1 MADLTFRSPGVNV
14 KEIDISGGTAILP
27 AGLPAVVISTTQTG
41 PAFVP
46 VVVPTLKDW
55 RTYFGVPATYIN
67 FGALAAT
74 EWFKTQQALTQ
85 IRVLGVGDGTQRTDS
100 GDNRGKVTSAGFVV
114 GDRQPQSS
122 LSGAL
127 GSNVYANTV
136 SAAPNAT
143 GSAGRTYFLGC
154 YMSQSNGSSFLSEAG
169 LSGYGQPILR
179 GVIMAA
185 SGVIPTLS
193 SSRGPDSSIP
203 NASTSADYSAGTV
216 KGYIT
221 GTVYLSGGSQEFV
234 VLLNGHKG
242 TSESYPRALTASFD
256 PTAPNYLGTVLN
268 KDPLKLEEAGYVLYS
283 YYDVHSSLAVPTGSG
298 IIATTSG
305 GIREN
310 IAFLVTGAMSRNS
323 GSSTAPNYE
332 SFEDR
337 YRTAH
342 TPWFIS
348 QRQGGLYQNLFR
360 FHLISDGETNPVKVS
375 IENISPSTSDVN
387 PYGTFDVLVR
397 AFSDTDSN
405 KVILEAFRG
414 LTLNPKSSKYIAKQ
428 IGDKNIYYNF
438 DASEDQQGLSEPGNY
453 DLRSRYIRVEM
464 DELVDNIETDSSLLP
479 MGFRGPQ
486 HLVTSGSAPMP
497 AYSDT
502 SHLLSQNPFNKMV
515 EPPIPFRT
523 AISKGT
529 GTTKTADRSL
539 YWGIQFE
546 NVVSVSEP
554 NSSKIPNR
562 SLVSRTKYFPT
573 FQVDWANFAVDNNEG
588 VADTAA
594 NGILDADRFN
604 NNLFSLEKIRI
615 YYNSTTNLPNT
626 NQIKNWAY
634 VRAGNISTDTSALTR
649 ALQVSDLLEPTTR
662 TVAKFTCYFYGGF
675 DGVRIFNL
683 DTKYLTNKA
692 IVEEMVSSNRGFS
705 DGPTVKAYRKSL
717 DLVADSTEV
726 DGRLF
731 VIPGI
736 RHEIITD
743 AAIDVATRSRND
755 IFYIFDLEEKDT
767 NGNTITS
774 DTQDVSISQT
784 ITNFRNR
791 GLDSSYAATYFPDVI
806 IQDSYNKVSVRVPP
820 SVAVLGAY
828 GLNDLIGYSWF
839 APAGFTRG
847 ALNSVDR
854 TALSIKQ
861 ENLDDLYP
869 EKINPITA
877 FPGEGVKVWGQK
889 TVNASVSSL
898 ERINVRRLLLT
909 LRRRIRLISK
919 SALFEQYTDTLL
931 QEFSKLVEPVLK
943 EIQDLGG
950 LENYRVYIN
959 NLTTTQLDKENRV
972 IRGKIIVQP
981 TESIEFIE
989 STFELTRGNVNFTD

>member
-1 MADLTFRSPGVNV
+1 MAELTFRSPGVNV
-14 KEIDISGGTAILP
+14 KEIDVSGGTAILP
-27 AGLPAVVISTTQTG
+27 SGLPAVVISTTQMG

-46 VVVPTLKDW
+46 VLVPTLKDW
-55 RTYFGVPATYIN
+55 RTIFGVPVTYVN
-67 FGALAAT
+67 YGALAAT
-74 EWFKTQQALTQ
+74 EWFRTQQALTQ
-85 IRVLGVGDGTQRTDS
+85 IRILGVGDGTQRTDS

-122 LSGAL
+122 LSGAY
-127 GSNVYANTV
+127 GNNAYANTV

-154 YMSQSNGSSFLSEAG
+154 YMSESNGSTVFTDAG
-169 LSGYGQPILR
+169 LSGRGQSILR
-179 GVIMAA
+179 GIVMAA

-203 NASTSADYSAGTV
+203 NASTSADYSAGTI
-216 KGYIT
+216 KGSIT

-234 VLLNGHKG
+234 ILLNGHKG
-242 TSESYPRALTASFD
+242 TSETYPRALTASFD

-298 IIATTSG
+298 IIATASG
-305 GIREN
+305 GVREN

-337 YRTAH
+337 YRSAH

-348 QRQGGLYQNLFR
+348 QRQGGLYQNLFK
-360 FHLISDGETNPVKVS
+360 FHLITDGEQNPVKVS
-375 IENISPSTSDVN
+375 VENISPSTNAVN
-387 PYGTFDVLVR
+387 PYGTFDILVR
-397 AFSDTDSN
+397 SFNDTDNN
-405 KVILEAFRG
+405 KVVLEAFRG
-414 LTLNPKSSKYIAKQ
+414 LTLNPKSAKYIAKQ
-428 IGDKNIYYNF
+428 IGDKNTYYNF
-438 DASEDQQGLSEPGNY
+438 DIAEEQQGLTETGNY
-453 DLRSRYIRVEM
+453 ELRSRYIRVEM
-464 DELVDNIETDSSLLP
+464 DELVDNGDIDSSLLP

-486 HLVTSGSAPMP
+486 HLVTSGSSPMP
-497 AYSDT
+497 AFSDAT
-502 SHLLSQNPFNKMV
+502 YLTSQNPFNKIL
-515 EPPIPFRT
+515 EPPVPFRT
-523 AISKGT
+523 TISKGT
-529 GTTKTADRSL
+529 GTTKTADRNL
-539 YWGIQFE
+539 YWGVQFE

-554 NSSKIPNR
+554 NSSKILNK
-562 SLVSRTKYFPT
+562 SISSRTKYFPD
-573 FQVDWANFAVDNNEG
+573 FQLDWMNFVVDGNEG
-588 VADTAA
+588 VADSAE

-604 NNLFSLEKIRI
+604 NNLFSLEKVKI
-615 YYNSTTNLPNT
+615 YYNSSTGLPNT
-626 NQIKNWAY
+626 SRIKDWTY

-649 ALQVSDLLEPTTR
+649 ALQITDLTEPTTR
-662 TVAKFTCYFYGGF
+662 TVGKFTCYFYGGF

-692 IVEEMVSSNRGFS
+692 IIEEMDSSNRGFS

-717 DLVADSTEV
+717 DLVSDSTEV

-731 VIPGI
+731 VMPGI

-755 IFYIFDLEEKDT
+755 IFYIFDLEEKDV
-767 NGNTITS
+767 NGNAITS

-828 GLNDLIGYSWF
+828 GLNDLVGYSWF

-847 ALNSVDR
+847 ALSTVDR
-854 TALSIKQ
+854 TALTLKQ

-877 FPGEGVKVWGQK
+877 FSGEGVKVWGQK

-919 SALFEQYTDTLL
+919 STLFEQYTDSLL

-950 LENYRVYIN
+950 LDGYRVFIN
-959 NLTTTQLDKENRV
+959 NLTTTQLDKANRV

-981 TESIEFIE
+981 TESLEFIE
-989 STFELTRGNVNFTD
+989 STFELTRGSVVFTD

>member
-1 MADLTFRSPGVNV
+1 MAELTFRSPGVNI
-14 KEIDISGGTAILP
+14 KEIDVSGGTSILP
-27 AGLPAVVISTTQTG
+27 SGLPAVVISTTQMG

-46 VVVPTLKDW
+46 VLVPTLKDW
-55 RTYFGVPATYIN
+55 RTLFGVPKAYIN
-67 FGALAAT
+67 YGALAAT
-74 EWFKTQQALTQ
+74 EWFRTQQALTQ

-100 GDNRGKVTSAGFVV
+100 GNNRGKVTSAGFVV

-127 GSNVYANTV
+127 GNNAYANAFSSAPTAVGTV
-136 SAAPNAT
+136 
-143 GSAGRTYFLGC
+143 GRTYFLGC
-154 YMSQSNGSSFLSEAG
+154 YMSESNGSTIFTDAG
-169 LSGYGQPILR
+169 LNGFGQSILR

-193 SSRGPDSSIP
+193 TSKGPNSSIP
-203 NASTSADYSAGTV
+203 DASTSADFSAGTIR
-216 KGYIT
+216 GAIT

-234 VLLNGHKG
+234 ILLNGHKG
-242 TSESYPRALTASFD
+242 LSSSYPRAVTASFD
-256 PTAPNYLGTVLN
+256 PSAPNYLGTVLN

-283 YYDVHSSLAVPTGSG
+283 YYDVNSSLAVPTGSG
-298 IIATTSG
+298 IVTAVSG
-305 GIREN
+305 GIRED
-310 IAFLVTGAMSRNS
+310 IAFLVTGAMARNS
-323 GSSTAPNYE
+323 GSTFAPNYE

-337 YRTAH
+337 YRAAH

-360 FHLISDGETNPVKVS
+360 FHLITDGEQNPVKVS
-375 IENISPSTSDVN
+375 IENISPSTNDVN
-387 PYGTFDVLVR
+387 PYGTFDVIVR
-397 AFSDTDSN
+397 DFNDTDSN
-405 KVILEAFRG
+405 KIVLEAFRG

-428 IGDKNIYYNF
+428 IGDKHIYYNF
-438 DASEDQQGLSEPGNY
+438 DIAEEQQGLTETGNY
-453 DLRSRYIRVEM
+453 ELRSRYIRVEM
-464 DELVDNIETDSSLLP
+464 NELVDNGEIDPVLLP

-497 AYSDT
+497 AFSDST
-502 SHLLSQNPFNKMV
+502 YLTSQNPFNRII
-515 EPPIPFRT
+515 EPPIPFRLN
-523 AISKGT
+523 ISKGS
-529 GTTKTADRSL
+529 GATKTADRNL
-539 YWGIQFE
+539 YWGVQFE
-546 NVVSVSEP
+546 NVVSPSEP
-554 NSSKIPNR
+554 NSSKVINK
-562 SLVSRTKYFPT
+562 SIVSRTKYFPN
-573 FQVDWANFAVDNNEG
+573 FQLDWMNFVVENNEG
-588 VADTAA
+588 VADTLE

-604 NNLFSLEKIRI
+604 NNLFSLEKIKI
-615 YYNSTTNLPNT
+615 YYNSSNGLPNT
-626 NQIKNWAY
+626 SKIKDWSY
-634 VRAGNISTDTSALTR
+634 VRAGNIATNISALTR
-649 ALQVSDLLEPTTR
+649 GLQLSDLIDPVTR
-662 TVAKFTCYFYGGF
+662 AVAKFTCYFYGGF
-675 DGVRIFNL
+675 DGVRIFDL

-692 IVEEMVSSNRGFS
+692 IVEEMNSSNRGFS
-705 DGPTVKAYRKSL
+705 NGPTVKAYRKSL
-717 DLVADSTEV
+717 DLVADPTEV

-743 AAIDVATRSRND
+743 AAIDIATRSRND
-755 IFYIFDLEEKDT
+755 IFYIFDLEEKDI

-784 ITNFRNR
+784 IINFRNR

-806 IQDSYNKVSVRVPP
+806 IQDSYNKISVRVPP

-828 GLNDLIGYSWF
+828 GLNDLVGYSWF

-847 ALNSVDR
+847 ALSTVDR
-854 TALSIKQ
+854 TAITLRQ

-877 FPGEGVKVWGQK
+877 FSGEGVKVWGQK

-919 SALFEQYTDTLL
+919 STLFEQYTDTLL

-950 LENYRVYIN
+950 LDGYRVFIN

-972 IRGKIIVQP
+972 IRGKIIIQP
-981 TESIEFIE
+981 TESLEFIE
-989 STFELTRGNVNFTD
+989 TTFELTRGSVSFTD

>member
-46 VVVPTLKDW
+46 VLVPTLKDW
-55 RTYFGVPATYIN
+55 RTVFGVPVTYIN

-74 EWFKTQQALTQ
+74 EWFRTQQALTQ
-85 IRVLGVGDGTQRTDS
+85 IRILGVGDGTQRTDS
-100 GDNRGKVTSAGFVV
+100 GNNRGKVTSAGFVV

-127 GSNVYANTV
+127 GNNAYANAV

-154 YMSQSNGSSFLSEAG
+154 YMSQSNGSTFLSDAG

-193 SSRGPDSSIP
+193 SARGPDSSIP

-234 VLLNGHKG
+234 ILLNGHKG
-242 TSESYPRALTASFD
+242 ISSSYPRALTASFD

-298 IIATTSG
+298 IIPVISG
-305 GIREN
+305 GAREN
-310 IAFLVTGAMSRNS
+310 IAFLVTGASSVNS

-337 YRTAH
+337 YRAAH

-360 FHLISDGETNPVKVS
+360 FHLISDGETNPVKIS

-397 AFSDTDSN
+397 SFSDTDSN
-405 KVILEAFRG
+405 KVVLEAFRG

-428 IGDKNIYYNF
+428 IGDKHVYYNF
-438 DASEDQQGLSEPGNY
+438 DIAEEQQGLTENGNY
-453 DLRSRYIRVEM
+453 DSRSRYIRVEM
-464 DELVDNIETDSSLLP
+464 DELVDNQEIDSSLLP

-502 SHLLSQNPFNKMV
+502 GYLLSQNPFNKMV
-515 EPPIPFRT
+515 EPPVPFRT
-523 AISKGT
+523 TISKGT

-539 YWGIQFE
+539 YWGVQFE

-562 SLVSRTKYFPT
+562 SLTSRTKYFPI
-573 FQVDWANFAVDNNEG
+573 FQIDWMNFAVDNNEG

-626 NQIKNWAY
+626 SRIKDWAY

-649 ALQVSDLLEPTTR
+649 ALQVSDLIEPTTR

-675 DGVRIFNL
+675 DGVRIFDL

-692 IVEEMVSSNRGFS
+692 IIEEMVSSNRGFS

-731 VIPGI
+731 VMPGI

-784 ITNFRNR
+784 IINFRNR

-828 GLNDLIGYSWF
+828 GLNDLVGYSWF

-847 ALNSVDR
+847 ALNTVDR
-854 TALSIKQ
+854 TALSLKQ

-898 ERINVRRLLLT
+898 ERINVRRMMLT

-959 NLTTTQLDKENRV
+959 NLTTTQLDKDNRV

-989 STFELTRGNVNFTD
+989 STFELTRGSVSFTD